1 VAVAHQGDTFTFTR
15 PDIAASAETA
25 ADGVVVAPMPGT
37 VLAVLVEKG
46 SDVTAGDVL
55 AVLEAM
61 KMELPLRAPYDGV
74 VDDLDAA
81 VGRQVPLGHA
91 LFHVTPHPAA
101 EEAP

>member
-1 VAVAHQGDTFTFTR
+1 
-15 PDIAASAETA
+15 
-25 ADGVVVAPMPGT
+25 MPGT